1 MRIPLA
7 AELDSRD
14 GSSNKGAR
22 LTNALKESG
31 ETGDKAVIRPG
42 LSVIAQGSGVGNGVV
57 AFNNELVSVYG
68 STFNIN
74 YEPGVADWNNYAS
87 VLAGVNAG
95 SPTFGNDSFMSISSG
110 RVANI
115 SANGTAWQTRGTIG
129 GSATWHYLASDGE
142 NFVALPG
149 SGAATTYTSSDLGLT
164 WIAHASAIGIS
175 SPPISECSIHFDG
188 SYYLAAVVD
197 DDTVATMWRSS
208 DGATWSQCGDRPVA
222 QESRPTSWATGA
234 GVTLACSPGEGSAYS
249 ANNGLTWN
257 DSALPDNAAY
267 AAFGNDTFVVIDS
280 VGAYSY
286 TSSDGVSFSTNTGP
300 TLVSPGASRLY
311 FTLSEFVLVD
321 SGSTTFHTSPDGID
335 WASHT
340 NTSGAVFD
348 GIAASGG
355 GTLVVVNSTNSNCAT
370 YAPPVDVP
378 SLISSVSGT
387 SFDFCQSPL

>member
-129 GSATWHYLASDGE
+129 GSATWHYLASNGTD
-142 NFVALPG
+142 FVALPN
-149 SGAATTYTSSDLGLT
+149 SGAATTYTSTDIGLT
-164 WIAHASAIGIS
+164 WTAHASAIGIS
-175 SPPISECSIHFDG
+175 SPPIAECSIHFDG

-208 DGATWSQCGDRPVA
+208 DGATWSQCGDRPTG
-222 QESRPTSWATGA
+222 QDSRPTSWATGA

-249 ANNGLTWN
+249 TNNGLTWS
-257 DSALPDNAAY
+257 DSDLSDNAAF
-267 AAFGNDTFVVIDS
+267 AAFGNDTFVVID
-280 VGAYSY
+280 VVDAYSY
-286 TSSDGVSFSTNTGP
+286 TSPTGISFDTNARPALTDAG
-300 TLVSPGASRLY
+300 TSR
-311 FTLSEFVLVD
+311 FVFNGTEFVLID
-321 SGSTTFHTSPDGID
+321 GGSTSFHTSPDGIE
-335 WASHT
+335 WTTHT
-340 NTSGAVFD
+340 NTSGGTVGPVAAGD
-348 GIAASGG
+348 GM
-355 GTLVVVNSTNSNCAT
+355 VVMVNSSNSNCAT

>member
-129 GSATWHYLASDGE
+129 GSATYHDLASDGE
-142 NFVALPG
+142 NFVALPT

-164 WIAHASAIGIS
+164 WTAHASAIGIS

-197 DDTVATMWRSS
+197 DDTVATMWRSI
-208 DGATWSQCGDRPVA
+208 DGASWTQTGDRA
-222 QESRPTSWATGA
+222 SGQESAPTGWATDGVTTIVCDPGA
-234 GVTLACSPGEGSAYS
+234 GSSYS
-249 ANNGLTWN
+249 VNNGLTW
-257 DSALPDNAAY
+257 SLSSLPVNAAY
-267 AAFGNDTFVVIDS
+267 AAYGNDTFVVIDS

-300 TLVSPGASRLY
+300 TLVSPGSSRLY

-321 SGSTTFHTSPDGID
+321 SGSTTFYTSPDGID

-340 NTSGAVFD
+340 NTSGSLIGAAAV
-348 GIAASGG
+348 GNGA
-355 GTLVVVNSTNSNCAT
+355 LVMVNTTNSDCAT
-370 YAPPVDVP
+370 YAPPVDKPTLV
-378 SLISSVSGT
+378 SSVSG
-387 SFDFCQSPL
+387 SNFDFCQSPL